1 MLKMMIDAL
10 LIAAIGA
17 AVFECGRLSAYY
29 DIADEAKAKYLWL
42 KQQNDYETS
51 PEATE
56 TDFEGVKI
64 WKPHQN
70 KKPLTSQPEARQ
82 T

>member
-1 MLKMMIDAL
+1 MITKRKKEGKKNMLKMIIDAL

-42 KQQNDYETS
+42 KQ
-51 PEATE
+51 
-56 TDFEGVKI
+56 
-64 WKPHQN
+64 
-70 KKPLTSQPEARQ
+70 
-82 T
+82 

>member
-42 KQQNDYETS
+42 KQ
-51 PEATE
+51 
-56 TDFEGVKI
+56 
-64 WKPHQN
+64 
-70 KKPLTSQPEARQ
+70 
-82 T
+82 